1 MVPAPVTSTVTVIA
15 LQSGFGFLASIEI
28 ALTSRSAFD
37 PGTVFVAA
45 SAEISTRPTEAPIS
59 AIWTNLPILIVTPS
73 RKAPA
78 RLVTLGGLP
87 ARDERGFGRLRGL
100 RLVSSR
106 RRRRSGGGG
115 RCTGAGFVR

>member
-1 MVPAPVTSTVTVIA
+1 MMP

-28 ALTSRSAFD
+28 ALTSRSAND
-37 PGTVFVAA
+37 AGTVFVAA
-45 SAEISTRPTEAPIS
+45 SAEISTRPTAAPIS

-73 RKAPA
+73 REAPA

-87 ARDERGFGRLRGL
+87 AGDESGFGRLRGL
-100 RLVSSR
+100 RFVSSKR
-106 RRRRSGGGG
+106 RRGGGGGG